1 MNKALVL
8 FSGGQ
13 DSTTCLMW
21 ALEKFDEVYTVGFEY
36 GQKHH
41 IEMKCRSQILQSI
54 ESLKSTWAHK
64 LKVDYIFNL
73 DFLSQVN
80 TTSLTHE
87 VDFNQTEKYPNTF
100 VPGRNLIFLNVAST
114 VAYKHGI
121 EHLVTGVCETDFS
134 GYPDCRDNT
143 MKALQVA
150 LSLGLD
156 KNLVIHTPLMWID
169 KCDTWALTQA
179 IGSQPAI
186 DYVITETHTCY
197 NGNRT
202 HLYSWGYGCN
212 ACPAC
217 ELRKSGFETFIA
229 KRERERE
236 KG

>member
-1 MNKALVL
+1 MSKALVL

-21 ALEKFDEVYTVGFEY
+21 ALENFDEVYTVGFEY

-41 IEMKCRSQILQSI
+41 VEMQCRSQILQSI
-54 ESLKSTWAHK
+54 ETLKPSWKNK
-64 LKVDYIFNL
+64 LKLDHIFNL

-87 VDFNQTEKYPNTF
+87 VSIDQTEKYPNTF

-114 VAYKHGI
+114 VAYKHDI
-121 EHLVTGVCETDFS
+121 EHIVTGVCETDFS

-156 KNLVIHTPLMWID
+156 KKVVIHTPLMWID
-169 KCDTWALTQA
+169 KCDTWAMTQSLCGQSA
-179 IGSQPAI
+179 V
-186 DYVITETHTCY
+186 DYVIKETHTCY
-197 NGNRT
+197 NGDRT
-202 HLYSWGYGCN
+202 HLYAWGYGCN

-217 ELRKSGFETFIA
+217 ELRKNGFNAFIT
-229 KRERERE
+229 KTSNQ
-236 KG
+236 